1 MINLFY
7 DNDINKWEIASKTTV
22 GCNITFFT
30 DQPTF
35 SELFYDIC
43 KELNIEPS
51 KCAIFGLADQTHTEF
66 GEFDRGTE
74 WRRVCVSSLLGDMKD
89 IHSKQ

>member
-1 MINLFY
+1 MI
-7 DNDINKWEIASKTTV
+7 
-22 GCNITFFT
+22 
-30 DQPTF
+30 
-35 SELFYDIC
+35 